1 MANPLAR
8 RFLAAM
14 ILPALAGL
22 AAAQDSNS
30 NPPTLDLAGAL
41 TLAKQNNGTVRAA
54 QENLRSARAGVAGA
68 RSAFFP
74 GLNGSYVRAQTQLT
88 GHDNLTFSG
97 QPASDDFT
105 PSQSALLTLN
115 YTLFD
120 NGRRSANLRQFQL
133 SAVQTEATALQT
145 LRQVLFDVHSRYF
158 AALRAQELLKVQ
170 EAQLKRAKEILEQTK
185 VRVQL
190 GDAARKDILQ
200 AQADALNAQ
209 ASYLQARNQV
219 ETTRNDLIAVI
230 GWPSG
235 AFPQLMPIEH
245 APEVDAKSLDRE
257 TVVKEGLAHRADLAA
272 SRFGVDATEAQ
283 LRVARLDAGPQ
294 FSTALQYQKSLGD
307 NYVDTTKLQFN
318 LSGPLYDAGLNRSNV
333 LRAESSRNAARANL
347 VQTTRT
353 ARAEIESTVYSLQ
366 QDADRYQV
374 AQAALAAAR
383 ENYNAASESQ
393 RLGAGT
399 LIDVLTAQVSLVTA
413 EQNAVQALYDLMT
426 DQVRLRLV
434 TGETL
439 PGE

>member
-1 MANPLAR
+1 MTTMLAR
-8 RFLAAM
+8 YALAALM
-14 ILPALAGL
+14 IPALAGL
-22 AAAQDSNS
+22 SAAQDQTT

-41 TLAKQNNGTVRAA
+41 NLAKKNNGTVRAA
-54 QENLRSARAGVAGA
+54 QENLRSARAGITGA
-68 RSAFFP
+68 RASFFP

-88 GHDNLTFSG
+88 GHDNLNFNG
-97 QPASDDFT
+97 GAGNNDFT
-105 PSQSALLTLN
+105 PSQSSLLTLN

-120 NGRRSANLRQFQL
+120 NGRRGANLRQFQL
-133 SAVQTEATALQT
+133 SAVQTEANALQT
-145 LRQVLFDVHSRYF
+145 LRQVLFNVHSSYF
-158 AALRAQELLKVQ
+158 SALRAQELLKVQ
-170 EAQLKRAKEILEQTK
+170 DAQLKRANEILEQTK

-190 GDAARKDILQ
+190 GDAARRDVLQ
-200 AQADALNAQ
+200 AQADALNAR

-219 ETTRNDLIAVI
+219 ETTRNDLVAII
-230 GWPSG
+230 GWPEG
-235 AFPQLMPIEH
+235 TYPQLIPIEQ
-245 APEVDAKSLDRE
+245 APDVDPKSLDRA
-257 TVVKEGLAHRADLAA
+257 TVVREGLAHRADLAA
-272 SRFGVDATEAQ
+272 SRAGVEASEASV
-283 LRVARLDAGPQ
+283 RVARLDAGAQ

-366 QDADRYQV
+366 QDMDRYQV
-374 AQAALAAAR
+374 AQAALTAAR

-413 EQNAVQALYDLMT
+413 EQNAVTALYDLMT